1 MADRTNHHQV
11 LGCDVGQDSVVI
23 FDSVSGT
30 RRSVANTPDA
40 LRRAL
45 AELVPARGQGP
56 AASDTL
62 LVCEATGGHEASLL
76 SIAWQAGLTAHRADP
91 RKAHN
96 FLLSLRNAGKSDAI
110 DAQGLAR
117 YGLERGDRLPRW
129 QPPEPCRQA
138 LQGLVRLRA
147 DLVDDRAD
155 YSRRLKAPGQ
165 GIDKRHIQAV
175 VDALSQHIAALE
187 ADIDRLIAHNAD
199 LADSVAVIQAIPGC
213 GLRTAT
219 TLLALMPELGHLNRR
234 QAAALAGLA
243 PHPNETGKSTGY
255 RRVRG
260 GRPEIKAALFTAAL
274 AASRFHPQLGPHY
287 QALLA
292 KGKKRIVAIIAIARR
307 LITIINAKLRDH
319 SSKPQQLC

>member
-1 MADRTNHHQV
+1 MTEHSPH
-11 LGCDVGQDSVVI
+11 G
-23 FDSVSGT
+23 
-30 RRSVANTPDA
+30 RSNQPSPGPR
-40 LRRAL
+40 LRRRPGQRRHLRQRARHPPQRRQYPRC
-45 AELVPARGQGP
+45 PARGQGP

-76 SIAWQAGLTAHRADP
+76 GIAWQAGLTAHRADP

-96 FLLSLRNAGKSDAI
+96 FLLSLRNAGKSDSI

-234 QAAALAGLA
+234 QAAALAGVA
-243 PHPNETGKSTGY
+243 PHPNDTGKSTGY

-260 GRPEIKAALFTAAL
+260 GRPAIKAALFTAAL

-307 LITIINAKLRDH
+307 LITIINAKLRDN